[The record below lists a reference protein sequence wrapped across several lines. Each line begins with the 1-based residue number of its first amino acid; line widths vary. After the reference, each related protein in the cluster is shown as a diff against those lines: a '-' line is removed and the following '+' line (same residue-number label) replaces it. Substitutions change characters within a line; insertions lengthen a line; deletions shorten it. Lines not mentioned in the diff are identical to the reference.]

1 MRVQQFDY
9 SVDLTQSILWQ
20 YDKATNL
27 LSLVNSKQD
36 WYDVNQ
42 SEFWTDFYNNIF
54 NLLTA
59 NNFGLAVWSYILN
72 TPFYVDVEPVSPTKA
87 NWGFGPFRKNFN
99 HGNFVKDNVLNLT
112 TEEQRFL
119 LRLIYYK
126 LCNRGAVTGVNE
138 FLNYLI
144 STSDI
149 GYTGTVYMLDGLDMS
164 ITYVFTK
171 NDFPDNLYKIIQ
183 DLDALPRPTGV
194 KIFYHVHSEFNWGF
208 GAFRRNFNHGNFIKT
223 TS

>member
-27 LSLVNSKQD
+27 LSLVNQKQD

-42 SEFWTDFYNNIF
+42 TEFWTDFYNNIF

-59 NNFGLAVWSYILN
+59 NNFGLAVWAYILN
-72 TPFYVDVEPVSPTKA
+72 TPLYVDVEPISPTKA
-87 NWGFGPFRKNFN
+87 NWGFGQYRKNFN
-99 HGNFVKDNVLNLT
+99 HGNFVKDNVLSLT

-119 LRLIYYK
+119 LRLVYYK
-126 LCNRGAVTGVNE
+126 LSNRGDVTDVNE
-138 FLNYLI
+138 FLNYLLT
-144 STSDI
+144 TSNI
-149 GYTGTVYMLDGLDMS
+149 NYTGTIYMLDGLDMS

-171 NDFPDNLYKIIQ
+171 NDFPSNLFQIIK

-194 KIFYHVHSEFNWGF
+194 KIVCSVHTDFNWGF
-208 GAFRRNFNHGNFIKT
+208 GAFRRNFTHGNFIKT